1 MCPLARREMVVA
13 GSYLQVTEGS
23 KEDLMHATADAATCP
38 GDTFEE
44 QALPH
49 APQLYAV
56 ALRLTHQHCDAEDLV
71 QDTLARAYAKFYQFT
86 PGTNL
91 GGWLYRILLST
102 FYSGCRQRS
111 RRPAEVLTAEEE
123 AGGRAAPAPAAK
135 SAEAEALGRLGDS
148 AIVRALAALPGV
160 YKAVIYL
167 ADVEGYQYAEI
178 ADLLNIPVGT
188 VMSRIHRGRAMLRA
202 KLSSNGPAG
211 VAHQNRPAFPAA
223 VKDGARLAA

>member
-1 MCPLARREMVVA
+1 
-13 GSYLQVTEGS
+13 
-23 KEDLMHATADAATCP
+23 MHATADAATCP

-111 RRPAEVLTAEEE
+111 RRPAEVLTPEQE
-123 AGGRAAPAPAAK
+123 AGRAAPAPAAK

-148 AIVRALAALPGV
+148 DVVSALAALPEA

-167 ADVEGYQYAEI
+167 ADLEGYQCAEI
-178 ADLLNIPVGT
+178 ADVLNIPVGT
-188 VMSRIHRGRAMLRA
+188 VMSRIHRGRAILRT
-202 KLSSNGPAG
+202 KLS
-211 VAHQNRPAFPAA
+211 PAA
-223 VKDGARLAA
+223 AGDAPRPGRRAVPAAIKDGARLAA

>member
-1 MCPLARREMVVA
+1 MDAMA
-13 GSYLQVTEGS
+13 
-23 KEDLMHATADAATCP
+23 AAATCP

-102 FYSGCRQRS
+102 FYSGCRQRT
-111 RRPAEVLTAEEE
+111 RRPVEVLIAEQD
-123 AGGRAAPAPAAK
+123 ARGRPALPPAAR

-148 AIVRALAALPGV
+148 DVVRALAALPDV
-160 YKAVIYL
+160 YKTVIYL
-167 ADVEGYQYAEI
+167 ADVEGYRYGEI
-178 ADLLNIPVGT
+178 AGVLDVPVGT

-202 KLSSNGPAG
+202 KLSEA
-211 VAHQNRPAFPAA
+211 RPAELLQPSPLPVPDNARA
-223 VKDGARLAA
+223 GAQLAA

>member
-1 MCPLARREMVVA
+1 
-13 GSYLQVTEGS
+13 
-23 KEDLMHATADAATCP
+23 MHATADAATCP
-38 GDTFEE
+38 GETFEE

-102 FYSGCRQRS
+102 FYSGCRQRT
-111 RRPAEVLTAEEE
+111 RRPAEVLTAEQD
-123 AGGRAAPAPAAK
+123 AGGQAGPRPAAK

-148 AIVRALAALPGV
+148 DVLSALAALPAA

-167 ADVEGYQYAEI
+167 GDVEGYQCAEI

-188 VMSRIHRGRAMLRA
+188 VMSRMHRGRAILRA
-202 KLSSNGPAG
+202 KLSPPDPAE
-211 VAHQNRPAFPAA
+211 VRLDQPAFAA
-223 VKDGARLAA
+223 AIKDGARLAA

>member
-1 MCPLARREMVVA
+1 
-13 GSYLQVTEGS
+13 
-23 KEDLMHATADAATCP
+23 MHATADAATCP
-38 GDTFEE
+38 GETFEE

-102 FYSGCRQRS
+102 FYSGCRQRT
-111 RRPAEVLTAEEE
+111 RRPAEVLTAEQD
-123 AGGRAAPAPAAK
+123 GDGRAAPTPAAK
-135 SAEAEALGRLGDS
+135 SAEAEALGLLGDS
-148 AIVRALAALPGV
+148 DVLRALAALPAA

-167 ADVEGYQYAEI
+167 GDVEGYQCAEI
-178 ADLLNIPVGT
+178 ADVLNIPVGT
-188 VMSRIHRGRAMLRA
+188 VMSRMHRGRAMLRA
-202 KLSSNGPAG
+202 KLSPADPAQ
-211 VAHQNRPAFPAA
+211 VRMDRPAFPAA
-223 VKDGARLAA
+223 VRAGARLAA

>member
-1 MCPLARREMVVA
+1 
-13 GSYLQVTEGS
+13 
-23 KEDLMHATADAATCP
+23 MHATAAAATCP

-71 QDTLARAYAKFYQFT
+71 QDTLAKAYAKFYQFT

-111 RRPAEVLTAEEE
+111 RRPAEVLTAEQAES
-123 AGGRAAPAPAAK
+123 GRAAPSPATK

-148 AIVRALAALPGV
+148 KVIRALATLPV
-160 YKAVIYL
+160 AYKSVIYL
-167 ADVEGYQYAEI
+167 ADVEGYQCAEI
-178 ADLLNIPVGT
+178 ARVLNIPIGT

-202 KLSSNGPAG
+202 KLSPA
-211 VAHQNRPAFPAA
+211 RPPELLPPGRTALPAA
-223 VKDGARLAA
+223 IKEGARLAA

>member
-1 MCPLARREMVVA
+1 
-13 GSYLQVTEGS
+13 
-23 KEDLMHATADAATCP
+23 MHAMAAAATCP

-102 FYSGCRQRS
+102 FYSGCRQRT
-111 RRPAEVLTAEEE
+111 RRPAEVLTAEQQ
-123 AGGRAAPAPAAK
+123 AGGRATPAFAAK

-148 AIVRALAALPGV
+148 DVVRALAALPVG
-160 YKAVIYL
+160 YKTVIYL
-167 ADVEGYQYAEI
+167 ADVEGFRYAEI
-178 ADLLNIPVGT
+178 ADILGIPVGT
-188 VMSRIHRGRAMLRA
+188 VMSRIHRGRAMVRA
-202 KLSSNGPAG
+202 KLSQAQPADVPG
-211 VAHQNRPAFPAA
+211 QLPFP
-223 VKDGARLAA
+223 DGAIEGAQLAA

>member
-1 MCPLARREMVVA
+1 
-13 GSYLQVTEGS
+13 
-23 KEDLMHATADAATCP
+23 MHATAVAATCP

-44 QALPH
+44 LALPH

-71 QDTLARAYAKFYQFT
+71 QDTLARAYSKFHQFT

-123 AGGRAAPAPAAK
+123 AGARSAAAPAAR

-148 AIVRALAALPGV
+148 DVIRALTALPV
-160 YKAVIYL
+160 AHKAVIYL
-167 ADVEGYQYAEI
+167 ADVEGYRYAEI
-178 ADLLNIPVGT
+178 AELLNIPVGT

-202 KLSSNGPAG
+202 QLSPAQRRELLPPG
-211 VAHQNRPAFPAA
+211 RTVFPAA
-223 VKDGARLAA
+223 IKDGARLAA

>member
-1 MCPLARREMVVA
+1 
-13 GSYLQVTEGS
+13 
-23 KEDLMHATADAATCP
+23 MHATADAATCP

-102 FYSGCRQRS
+102 FYSGCRRRT
-111 RRPAEVLTAEEE
+111 RRPAEVLTAEQE
-123 AGGRAAPAPAAK
+123 AGGRAGPGPAAR

-148 AIVRALAALPGV
+148 DAVRALAALPAP

-167 ADVEGYQYAEI
+167 GDVEGYQCAEI
-178 ADLLNIPVGT
+178 ADVLNIPVGT
-188 VMSRIHRGRAMLRA
+188 VMSRMHRGRAMLRA
-202 KLSSNGPAG
+202 KLSPADPGG
-211 VAHQNRPAFPAA
+211 VRLDRPVFPAA
-223 VKDGARLAA
+223 IKDGARLAA

>member
-1 MCPLARREMVVA
+1 
-13 GSYLQVTEGS
+13 
-23 KEDLMHATADAATCP
+23 MHAMAAAATCP
-38 GDTFEE
+38 GGTFEE

-111 RRPAEVLTAEEE
+111 RRPAEVLTAEQET
-123 AGGRAAPAPAAK
+123 GGRAAPAPATK
-135 SAEAEALGRLGDS
+135 SAEAEALDLLGDS
-148 AIVRALAALPGV
+148 DVVRALVALPDA

-167 ADVEGYQYAEI
+167 ADVEGYQCAEI
-178 ADLLNIPVGT
+178 ADVLNIPVGT
-188 VMSRIHRGRAMLRA
+188 VMSRMHRGRAMLRA
-202 KLSSNGPAG
+202 KLSPAETAE
-211 VAHQNRPAFPAA
+211 VPHQSRRAIPAA
-223 VKDGARLAA
+223 IKDGTRLAA

>member
-1 MCPLARREMVVA
+1 
-13 GSYLQVTEGS
+13 
-23 KEDLMHATADAATCP
+23 MHATADAATCP
-38 GDTFEE
+38 GETFEE

-102 FYSGCRQRS
+102 FYSGCRQRT
-111 RRPAEVLTAEEE
+111 RRPPEVLTPEQDAVGQ
-123 AGGRAAPAPAAK
+123 AGPRPAAK
-135 SAEAEALGRLGDS
+135 SAEAEALSRLGDS
-148 AIVRALAALPGV
+148 DVLGALAALPAA

-167 ADVEGYQYAEI
+167 GDVEGYQCAEI
-178 ADLLNIPVGT
+178 AHVLNIPVGT
-188 VMSRIHRGRAMLRA
+188 VMSRMHRGRTMLRA
-202 KLSSNGPAG
+202 KLSPADPAE
-211 VAHQNRPAFPAA
+211 VRLDRPAFPAA
-223 VKDGARLAA
+223 IKDGARLAA

>member
-1 MCPLARREMVVA
+1 MPP
-13 GSYLQVTEGS
+13 
-23 KEDLMHATADAATCP
+23 TADAATCP
-38 GDTFEE
+38 GETFEE

-102 FYSGCRQRS
+102 FYSGCRQRT
-111 RRPAEVLTAEEE
+111 RRPAEILTAEQE
-123 AGGRAAPAPAAK
+123 AGGRTVPRPAE

-148 AIVRALAALPGV
+148 DVVRALAALPAA

-167 ADVEGYQYAEI
+167 GDIEGYQCAEI
-178 ADLLNIPVGT
+178 ADVLNIPVGT
-188 VMSRIHRGRAMLRA
+188 VMSRMHRGRAMLRA
-202 KLSSNGPAG
+202 KLSPADPAE
-211 VAHQNRPAFPAA
+211 VRLDRPAFPAA

>member
-1 MCPLARREMVVA
+1 MDAMA
-13 GSYLQVTEGS
+13 
-23 KEDLMHATADAATCP
+23 AAATCP

-49 APQLYAV
+49 VPQLYAV

-102 FYSGCRQRS
+102 FYSGCRQRT
-111 RRPAEVLTAEEE
+111 RRPVEVLTAEQD
-123 AGGRAAPAPAAK
+123 AHGRPVLLPAAR

-148 AIVRALAALPGV
+148 DVVSALATLPEV
-160 YKAVIYL
+160 YKTVIYL
-167 ADVEGYQYAEI
+167 SDVEGYRYAEI
-178 ADLLNIPVGT
+178 ADVLEVPVGT

-202 KLSSNGPAG
+202 KLSEAWPAEMPQPSRLP
-211 VAHQNRPAFPAA
+211 VP
-223 VKDGARLAA
+223 DGAREGAQLAA

>member
-13 GSYLQVTEGS
+13 GSYLLVTEGN
-23 KEDLMHATADAATCP
+23 KEDLMHATAAAATCP

-102 FYSGCRQRS
+102 FYSGCRQRT
-111 RRPAEVLTAEEE
+111 RRPAEVLTAEQD
-123 AGGRAAPAPAAK
+123 AGSRSAPAPAAK

-148 AIVRALAALPGV
+148 DVIRALAALPSC
-160 YKAVIYL
+160 YKTVVYL
-167 ADVEGYQYAEI
+167 ADVEGYRYAEI
-178 ADLLNIPVGT
+178 ADVLDIPVGT
-188 VMSRIHRGRAMLRA
+188 VMSRIHRARAMLRA
-202 KLSSNGPAG
+202 KLSQEQPPG
-211 VAHQNRPAFPAA
+211 VPQPDQLPFL
-223 VKDGARLAA
+223 DGARQGAQLAA

>member
-1 MCPLARREMVVA
+1 
-13 GSYLQVTEGS
+13 
-23 KEDLMHATADAATCP
+23 MHATAVAATCP
-38 GDTFEE
+38 GDSFEE

-111 RRPAEVLTAEEE
+111 RRPAEVLTAENT
-123 AGGRAAPAPAAK
+123 GGRAAPTPAAR
-135 SAEAEALGRLGDS
+135 SAEVEALGRLGDS
-148 AIVRALAALPGV
+148 DVLRALAALPIA

-167 ADVEGYQYAEI
+167 ADVEGYRYAEI

-202 KLSSNGPAG
+202 KLSRERPAE
-211 VAHQNRPAFPAA
+211 VLQQDRPAFPAA
-223 VKDGARLAA
+223 IKDGARLAA

>member
-1 MCPLARREMVVA
+1 
-13 GSYLQVTEGS
+13 
-23 KEDLMHATADAATCP
+23 MHATADAATCP
-38 GDTFEE
+38 GGTFEE

-102 FYSGCRQRS
+102 FYSGCRQRT
-111 RRPAEVLTAEEE
+111 RRPAEILTAEQD
-123 AGGRAAPAPAAK
+123 AGGRAAPASAAK

-148 AIVRALAALPGV
+148 DVIRALAALPAG

-167 ADVEGYQYAEI
+167 ADVEGYQCAEI
-178 ADLLNIPVGT
+178 ADVLNIPVGT
-188 VMSRIHRGRAMLRA
+188 VMSRMHRGRAMLRA
-202 KLSSNGPAG
+202 KLSPEQQAE
-211 VAHQNRPAFPAA
+211 VPRQDRAFPAA
-223 VKDGARLAA
+223 VKEGARLAA

>member
-102 FYSGCRQRS
+102 FYSGCRQRN
-111 RRPAEVLTAEEE
+111 RRPAEVLTAEE
-123 AGGRAAPAPAAK
+123 AGGRAAPAPAAR
-135 SAEAEALGRLGDS
+135 SAEAEALGQLGDS
-148 AIVRALAALPGV
+148 DVLRALAALPVG

-167 ADVEGYQYAEI
+167 ADVEDYRYAEI

-202 KLSSNGPAG
+202 KLSPERAAR
-211 VAHQNRPAFPAA
+211 VLHQGRPALPAA
-223 VKDGARLAA
+223 IKDGARLAA